1 MVYVITWSVVLLASA
16 SAVAAFLWSLQHGQ
30 LQRLEEG
37 ARVIFDHEDQQTP
50 PAGRGRQDEEAASG
64 AAAAGETDQFPR
76 A

>member
-30 LQRLEEG
+30 LQQLEEG
-37 ARVIFDHEDQQTP
+37 ARVIFDHEDEETP
-50 PAGRGRQDEEAASG
+50 LDGAPRHKKARAANTVDSS
-64 AAAAGETDQFPR
+64 ETDQFPP

>member
-30 LQRLEEG
+30 LQQLEKG
-37 ARVIFDHEDQQTP
+37 ARVIFDHEDEETP
-50 PAGRGRQDEEAASG
+50 LDGDPRRGAAKSPDDVAAS
-64 AAAAGETDQFPR
+64 ETDQFPP

>member
-30 LQRLEEG
+30 LQELEAG
-37 ARVIFDHEDQQTP
+37 ARVIFDHEDVETP
-50 PAGRGRQDEEAASG
+50 LGGAPRQSEAH
-64 AAAAGETDQFPR
+64 AAGTTDASETDQFPP